1 MTTFGPEIGSRRA
14 SQYTDASDEDDD
26 EGVVMINPR
35 QTRTASEPKDD
46 MLQAKRMVQAF
57 KARQSISKE
66 VEVPSGSTA
75 PESSTPPLEVYDDEQ
90 GYIPA
95 EKGYRPGILSLLMG
109 LVRQQPDPERA
120 QTESRRSSISA
131 SGTSTPSR
139 WYQRSPAHSLTSMA
153 NLLESSSMLAST
165 AAANIRTRP
174 ERPMRPNRPGLP
186 RSRSSGIVNT
196 LQKITGR
203 PLSSHRDAKI
213 TIKLDDI
220 HERQKYIIK
229 LCRAL
234 IENGA
239 PTHRLE
245 EMMKTTAKYLEISAQ
260 FLYLPGC
267 MVISFDD
274 HDTAQ
279 STIRLVKVNQGIDLG
294 KLEDV
299 HDIYKKVNH
308 GELGFKQAAESLENI
323 KTAKPR
329 YSPWLLV
336 PMYGFA
342 SAFVGPFAFQARLI
356 DLPISFVLGCLLGY
370 LALILAPKTEVY
382 SNVFEVVAAIVTSAC
397 ARAIG
402 SIRHEGTEIFCF
414 SAIAQSSIALILPG
428 YTILCG
434 SLELQAR
441 NLVTGSVRIVYAIIT
456 SLLLGFGITIG
467 TAFIGWLWKEA
478 TDSVTCPASSFPLW
492 DSNPALTHFPF
503 VPLFTLCLIII
514 NQGKWKQA
522 PAMLL
527 IALIGFTVNY
537 VVGKYLGSNLQVANA
552 VGACAIGICAGLY
565 SRLFQGVA
573 AATILP
579 AIFVQVPSGLAAGG
593 SLVSGITSANQI
605 TGNGTGISVVNN
617 GTTGFQAAQNA
628 STVSATGPSSQLYG
642 GTIFNVGYGMAQIA
656 IGISVGLFVGTLFV
670 YPFGKKGQRSVLFT
684 F

>member
-1 MTTFGPEIGSRRA
+1 MSFGRSSQGDDELLNHSQSYENSVSRAQSWLNRHHRVRFDDASNRRIPTSPFLGSSHSDEGKILDSPPLSPTSLPSESRHSTDQSINLNSPNDIPMTTLSSGHGSRTT
-14 SQYTDASDEDDD
+14 SQCTDASDEDDD
-26 EGVVMINPR
+26 EGVVMISPR
-35 QTRTASEPKDD
+35 QARTTSEPKDD
-46 MLQAKRMVQAF
+46 MNQAKRMVQAF
-57 KARQSISKE
+57 KSRQSVFKE
-66 VEVPSGSTA
+66 VEIPSGSTA
-75 PESSTPPLEVYDDEQ
+75 PESSTPLEVYDDER

-109 LVRQQPDPERA
+109 LARRPSDPERA

-131 SGTSTPSR
+131 SGTSTPNR

-165 AAANIRTRP
+165 AAANMRTRP
-174 ERPMRPNRPGLP
+174 ERSMKPNRPDLP
-186 RSRSSGIVNT
+186 RNRSSGIVNT

-203 PLSSHRDAKI
+203 PLSSHREAKI
-213 TIKLDDI
+213 TIKVDDI

-267 MVISFDD
+267 MVVSFDD
-274 HDTAQ
+274 HETAQ
-279 STIRLVKVNQGIDLG
+279 STIRLIKANQGIDLG

-299 HDIYKKVNH
+299 HDIYKKVNY
-308 GELGFKQAAESLENI
+308 GELGFKQAAEDLENI
-323 KTAKPR
+323 KKAKPR

-336 PMYGFA
+336 PMYGLA

-382 SNVFEVVAAIVTSAC
+382 SNVFEVVAAILTSAC

-402 SIRHEGTEIFCF
+402 SIRHQGTEVFCF
-414 SAIAQSSIALILPG
+414 SAIAQSSIVLILPG

-456 SLLLGFGITIG
+456 SLLLGFGITI
-467 TAFIGWLWKEA
+467 
-478 TDSVTCPASSFPLW
+478 
-492 DSNPALTHFPF
+492 
-503 VPLFTLCLIII
+503 
-514 NQGKWKQA
+514 
-522 PAMLL
+522 
-527 IALIGFTVNY
+527 
-537 VVGKYLGSNLQVANA
+537 
-552 VGACAIGICAGLY
+552 
-565 SRLFQGVA
+565 
-573 AATILP
+573 
-579 AIFVQVPSGLAAGG
+579 
-593 SLVSGITSANQI
+593 VS
-605 TGNGTGISVVNN
+605 
-617 GTTGFQAAQNA
+617 
-628 STVSATGPSSQLYG
+628 
-642 GTIFNVGYGMAQIA
+642 
-656 IGISVGLFVGTLFV
+656 
-670 YPFGKKGQRSVLFT
+670 
-684 F
+684 